1 VPHIRVSILVT
12 CLFAGALS
20 PAVAAMKKV
29 RVPNQYDGAWSI
41 VASTAEGPCSA
52 TTTYQ
57 VQIKDSDASVP
68 GEDINIDGGVSKA
81 GAVQATIVQG
91 SNRVPIT
98 GQLTT
103 KGSGVGTW
111 RTSGGLVECSGSWS
125 AKRAG

>member
-98 GQLTT
+98 GQLNT

>member
-1 VPHIRVSILVT
+1 MPYIRVSILVI
-12 CLFAGALS
+12 CLLAGALS

-68 GEDINIDGGVSKA
+68 GDDINIDGGVSTA

-98 GQLTT
+98 GQLST

-125 AKRAG
+125 AKRTG

>member
-98 GQLTT
+98 GQLSP